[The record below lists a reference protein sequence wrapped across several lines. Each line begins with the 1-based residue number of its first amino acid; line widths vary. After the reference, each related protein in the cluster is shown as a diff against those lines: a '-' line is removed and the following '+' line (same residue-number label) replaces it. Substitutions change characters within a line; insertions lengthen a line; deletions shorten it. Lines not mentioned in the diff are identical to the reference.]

1 MRRFLSAVL
10 AAALLLPVLAL
21 NLAPEARALTYV
33 GSAQYRAGKYYDRL
47 VAVELTGD
55 QRTDIVNIARSQI
68 GYQEGNSTNQLGGE
82 VMGSTNFT
90 EYGQW
95 YGAQDMW
102 CAMFVSW
109 CANLAGVSQS
119 VIPTH
124 AFTPNGLQHF
134 RERDL
139 DYSPEQIM
147 DGEYTPRSGDL
158 IYFKNGRNANRTNH
172 VGLVTGYAD
181 GKIYT
186 IEGNVGSAAHTTN
199 DGMVTEKS
207 YPITNDFIVA
217 VCSPRYTVGGTDVA
231 EQELDSLRDAIYALE
246 SGGRYDCVTNAYG
259 AVTLGAGQ
267 WYGDAALALLLEIRD
282 ADPESFAALDTAG
295 IAESL
300 TSESWNGWQP
310 GEAQLAC
317 LSAILSSKTGKAC
330 QDNRM
335 ERHIEDH
342 LAKADDLGVTDPEAA
357 LLCAGLIHLSGEAA
371 AAAVLSGLEGEI
383 TAEVLCGADPI
394 CGLLSRYL

>member
-1 MRRFLSAVL
+1 MRRILSLAL

-21 NLAPEARALTYV
+21 TLAPEARALTYV

-147 DGEYTPRSGDL
+147 AGEYTPRSGDL

-186 IEGNVGSAAHTTN
+186 IEGNVGSAAYTTN

-217 VCSPRYTVGGTDVA
+217 VCCPKYTVGGTNVSEPEVDT
-231 EQELDSLRDAIYALE
+231 LRDAIYALE
-246 SGGRYDCVTNAYG
+246 SGSRYDSVTDAYG
-259 AVTLGAGQ
+259 ALTLGAGQ
-267 WYGDAALALLLEIRD
+267 WYGDAALELLLEIRE
-282 ADPESFAALDTAG
+282 ADPESFAVLDTAG
-295 IAESL
+295 IAEIL
-300 TSESWNGWQP
+300 TAEGWRNWQP
-310 GEAQLAC
+310 GAEQLAC
-317 LSAILSSKTGKAC
+317 LGRILSSPVGAAC

-335 ERHIEDH
+335 DGHIKEH
-342 LAKADDLGVTDPEAA
+342 LKMTGKLGVDDPEAA
-357 LLCAGLIHLSGEAA
+357 LLCAGLLHLSGEEAA
-371 AAAVLSGLEGEI
+371 AEVLSALEDEI
-383 TAEVLCGADPI
+383 TAEALCAADPI
-394 CGLLSRYL
+394 CRLLGRYL